1 MADRTQ
7 PQHRA
12 VDELLRIRA
21 IEVLGPLGD
30 PLARAALESG
40 IVCVE
45 HDVRAW
51 EGSHGTVHA
60 HRVVV
65 VLHEDLHARFVASD
79 PSSHAA
85 RDALT
90 AALSAAMAERAGNA
104 AFDVALE
111 AGAVDRPSSPYRG

>member
-1 MADRTQ
+1 VRT
-7 PQHRA
+7 

-21 IEVLGPLGD
+21 LEMLGPLGD
-30 PLARAALESG
+30 PLARSALESG
-40 IVCVE
+40 VVAVE

-60 HRVVV
+60 HRVVM
-65 VLHEDLHARFVASD
+65 VLAEDLHARFVGKE

-85 RDALT
+85 RDALS

-104 AFDVALE
+104 VDDVALE
-111 AGAVDRPSSPYRG
+111 AGAVDRPSSPYRDRG

>member
-1 MADRTQ
+1 MRV
-7 PQHRA
+7 

-21 IEVLGPLGD
+21 LEMLGPLGD
-30 PLARAALESG
+30 PLARDALESG
-40 IVCVE
+40 IVSVE

-51 EGSHGTVHA
+51 EGSHGRVHA

-65 VLHEDLHARFVASD
+65 VVGEDLQPRLVAKE

-85 RDALT
+85 RDALS

-104 AFDVALE
+104 VDDVAVE
-111 AGAVDRPSSPYRG
+111 IGAVDRPSSPYRG